1 MKDGEEK
8 HRELCHKGEDQRK
21 LRGDSKARVEEAS
34 NCMEFGLEG
43 IWKLEGLPTEEEK
56 NKLVEINRLCERK
69 GGKGPGK
76 GKAGKIDGANS
87 RQARGKK

>member
-56 NKLVEINRLCERK
+56 KKLVEINQLCERK
-69 GGKGPGK
+69 GGNEMKRNK
-76 GKAGKIDGANS
+76 QRDYRRDRRVMFIK
-87 RQARGKK
+87 

>member
-34 NCMEFGLEG
+34 NCTEFGLEG
-43 IWKLEGLPTEEEK
+43 IWKLEGLPTEEDK
-56 NKLVEINRLCERK
+56 NKLIQINQLCERK
-69 GGKGPGK
+69 GGKGHGK
-76 GKAGKIDGANS
+76 GRAGKIVGANL
-87 RQARGKK
+87 K